1 MTGFPLRYV
10 EGNLLVGPREERAAL
25 YRLETV
31 SYRYLPRRDKELW
44 FSRLAQFAFAVE
56 ADFSLWR
63 VGRAYPVE
71 RYLERAPALADE
83 RHARLPAWGAYLD
96 THEPALRSLQAQVPE
111 VYIAISLARPELG
124 FGSGLVRAA
133 DRARRSLEERFGL
146 AGPKPLHDS
155 ELGALAAAE
164 ERLFARLGAILP
176 LRRAT
181 LRELEWLLRRAPL
194 RGCAEPS
201 PERWWQPNALV
212 VTSERGARSYDPLET
227 DVFRLDAAVVLE
239 EERALVLDSEHSR
252 SYQAFLALG
261 ALPEEASFPG
271 PRAELLSAP
280 LEALEFPVDAAL
292 HARWIGNREAVGRV
306 RRRIL
311 DADDVYAQEA
321 EARQGASW
329 SADENRGLARELHA
343 YLDSEARPP
352 LLHAAISLALG
363 APSEQAL
370 EERIERLRARFGTVE
385 LYRPLGLQRSLYL
398 EHLPRADAG
407 SIWDY
412 GDYLTVD
419 QFGALMP
426 LASQHVGQENGAYI
440 GTTSAGSARPVLFD
454 TAAAARES
462 RPPSILLAGTLG
474 SGKTIAAEL
483 LALQTALRG
492 GLVVDIDPKPDHNLE
507 RVPALAGQVSVI
519 ELSGEERF
527 RGLLDPLRIAP
538 PLLREEL
545 ANSFLI
551 ELLPKGPASWETHI
565 RRAVRDALRRERP
578 RSLDVLELLGK
589 AEHPDARDAGD
600 ALAVWADA
608 GLGRLA
614 FGSDTEAEPVAGRPV
629 TTIKAGALSLPAP
642 GTPRSD
648 YAPNERLGVAVLKL
662 VAAYA
667 LRLVSGD
674 RTRTKLLLFDEAWLL
689 LASSEGRR
697 LLDRLNRLG
706 RAENATLLLATQ
718 QLADVGELENLIG
731 ARFIFGQETVAEAS
745 RALTLLGLD
754 PNDRELIQRL
764 RSYRRGRCLL
774 RDIDDRIAEVQ
785 IDLADPKLLAL
796 LETTPG
802 RSPERSPV
810 TA

>member
-1 MTGFPLRYV
+1 VTRFPLRYAH
-10 EGNLLVGPREERAAL
+10 GNLLIGQREERAAL
-25 YRLETV
+25 YRLDTV

-44 FSRLAQFAFAVE
+44 FNRLAQFAYAAE

-63 VGRAYPVE
+63 VNRAYPVE
-71 RYLERAPALADE
+71 RYLEAVAPLADG
-83 RHARLPAWGAYLD
+83 RHADEQAWRSYGNS
-96 THEPALRSLQAQVPE
+96 HGPALRKLQAHLPE
-111 VYIAISLARPELG
+111 VFVAVSLARPET
-124 FGSGLVRAA
+124 GLATGLLRAA
-133 DRARRSLEERFGL
+133 DRARRSVEELFGL
-146 AGPKPLHDS
+146 VGPRPLLDS
-155 ELGALAAAE
+155 ELSALAADE
-164 ERLFARLGAILP
+164 ERLFARLGSVVP
-176 LRRAT
+176 LRRT
-181 LRELEWLLRRAPL
+181 TVRELEWLLRRGPL
-194 RGCAEPS
+194 RGLGEPS

-212 VTSERGARSYDPLET
+212 VTSDEGNRYEPLET
-227 DVFRLDAAVVLE
+227 DVFRLAGTVTVEA
-239 EERALVLDSEHSR
+239 ERALVLESDGCR
-252 SYQAFLALG
+252 SYQAFLAVG

-280 LEALEFPVDAAL
+280 LEALDFPVDAVL
-292 HARWIGNREAVGRV
+292 HARWIGNRDAISRV

-321 EARQGASW
+321 DARQGASW

-363 APSEQAL
+363 APSEDAL
-370 EERIERLRARFGTVE
+370 NERVERLRARFGTVE

-407 SIWDY
+407 SVWDY
-412 GDYLTVD
+412 GDFLTVD

-426 LASQHVGQENGAYI
+426 LASQQVGQSDGVYI

-454 TAAAARES
+454 TGAAARES

-474 SGKTIAAEL
+474 SGKTVAAEL
-483 LALQTALRG
+483 LALQAALRG

-507 RVPALAGQVSVI
+507 SVPALAGRVGVI
-519 ELSGEERF
+519 ELSGEERY
-527 RGLLDPLRIAP
+527 RGLLDPLLVAP
-538 PLLREEL
+538 PPLREEL
-545 ANSFLI
+545 ANSFFI

-565 RRAVRDALRRERP
+565 RRAVRDALRRQRP
-578 RSLDVLELLGK
+578 RSLDVLELLSQ
-589 AEHPDARDAGD
+589 AHHPDARDAGE
-600 ALAVWADA
+600 ALAVWADS

-614 FGSDTEAEPVAGRPV
+614 FASDSKADPVAERPV

-674 RTRTKLLLFDEAWLL
+674 RSRAKLLLFDEAWLL

-706 RAENATLLLATQ
+706 RAENATLVLATQ

-731 ARFIFGQETVAEAS
+731 ARFIFGQETVAEAK
-745 RALTLLGLD
+745 RALALLGLD
-754 PNDRELIQRL
+754 PDDRELVQRL

-785 IDLADPKLLAL
+785 IDLVDRELLAL

-802 RSPERSPV
+802 LERARTTV
-810 TA
+810 TR